1 MGRVLYIQVLQ
12 IFKNN
17 GQVHNVAALCQ
28 NERKRNDVEVSGLVY
43 HTHTDL
49 VFVQNCNLLL
59 AVA

>member
-1 MGRVLYIQVLQ
+1 MQ
-12 IFKNN
+12 IKKKNMAN
-17 GQVHNVAALCQ
+17 KFPNALCQ